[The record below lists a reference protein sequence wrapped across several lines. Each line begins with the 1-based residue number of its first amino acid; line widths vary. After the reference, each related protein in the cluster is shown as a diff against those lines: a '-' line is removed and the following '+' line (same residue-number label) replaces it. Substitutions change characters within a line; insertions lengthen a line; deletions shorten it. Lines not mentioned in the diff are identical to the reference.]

1 MKIRV
6 LQTSI
11 LRPLAEALSLSSSS
25 SNLDQDSSYD
35 YPKIRTSAC
44 GEPTEGGRLILM
56 LAPNGDWSHNNSSRY
71 PTIGRSDASD
81 ARTPSGGLVRNLNPD
96 INAISVQAIMETI
109 QRMVPD
115 GSPLAILA
123 QRGAEAANLVIVD
136 KSDDI
141 PWREH
146 SVGDNDQARC
156 AQSEAASSA
165 SPDRR
170 LSEHD
175 ARWCITQNHT
185 AREYGRERDDLHN
198 VVED

>member
-35 YPKIRTSAC
+35 YPKIRISAC
-44 GEPTEGGRLILM
+44 GEPTEGGHLILM

-71 PTIGRSDASD
+71 PTIGRSEASD

-123 QRGAEAANLVIVD
+123 
-136 KSDDI
+136 
-141 PWREH
+141 
-146 SVGDNDQARC
+146 
-156 AQSEAASSA
+156 
-165 SPDRR
+165 
-170 LSEHD
+170 
-175 ARWCITQNHT
+175 
-185 AREYGRERDDLHN
+185 
-198 VVED
+198 

>member
-35 YPKIRTSAC
+35 YPKIRISAC

-71 PTIGRSDASD
+71 PTIGRSEASD

-123 QRGAEAANLVIVD
+123 QRGAEAANLVIAD
-136 KSDDI
+136 KSDGI
-141 PWREH
+141 P
-146 SVGDNDQARC
+146 
-156 AQSEAASSA
+156 
-165 SPDRR
+165 
-170 LSEHD
+170 
-175 ARWCITQNHT
+175 
-185 AREYGRERDDLHN
+185 
-198 VVED
+198 